1 MPVELTVVGSINLDL
16 VARVE
21 RLPRAGETVA
31 GRDFVR
37 VPGGKGAN
45 QAVAAARLGA
55 RVRMVG
61 AVGEDPLADEALR
74 GLVDAGV
81 ELHLTRTGT
90 TGIALILVDDTG
102 ENQIVVVPGANA
114 EVRPVS
120 LGGAVLCQLEVP
132 DGVVEAAAQDAA
144 FFALNAAPARPVG
157 LEPDLLIVNELEH
170 EVVSRGKLVAV
181 TYGAVG
187 AALFENGVEVARRMP
202 RRLAP
207 RGARP
212 RRGVDPRLR
221 RRRGRCLALRG
232 ATFAP
237 HRRRGRSDTRGM
249 TPTPIIL
256 DCDPGHDDAIAILL
270 AVASPEL
277 ELRAVT
283 TVSGNQTLDKTTNNA
298 LRVLELAGR
307 SDIPVYAGADAPFVR
322 QRDVAAHVHGE
333 SGLDGPDL
341 PPPTQSARAE
351 HAVEF
356 LARQYRSA
364 EKPVLV
370 ATGPLTNVG
379 LLFATHAGAR
389 PERIVLMGGAIGEG
403 NRTPAAEFNIWADP
417 EAAQRVFGEA
427 LDTTM
432 VGLDVTHRALIKDEH
447 TERMRAAGRVGK
459 VVAEL
464 MDFYARFHK
473 RRYTDLEGSP
483 MHDPVCVAHL
493 IDPTLMDV
501 RDAYIEVDCTTGPS
515 WGRTNV
521 DWRGREHF
529 GAPNAKVGLDIDGER
544 FAELVVERISSL
556 DA

>member
-1 MPVELTVVGSINLDL
+1 
-16 VARVE
+16 
-21 RLPRAGETVA
+21 
-31 GRDFVR
+31 
-37 VPGGKGAN
+37 
-45 QAVAAARLGA
+45 
-55 RVRMVG
+55 
-61 AVGEDPLADEALR
+61 
-74 GLVDAGV
+74 
-81 ELHLTRTGT
+81 
-90 TGIALILVDDTG
+90 
-102 ENQIVVVPGANA
+102 
-114 EVRPVS
+114 
-120 LGGAVLCQLEVP
+120 
-132 DGVVEAAAQDAA
+132 
-144 FFALNAAPARPVG
+144 
-157 LEPDLLIVNELEH
+157 
-170 EVVSRGKLVAV
+170 
-181 TYGAVG
+181 
-187 AALFENGVEVARRMP
+187 
-202 RRLAP
+202 
-207 RGARP
+207 
-212 RRGVDPRLR
+212 
-221 RRRGRCLALRG
+221 
-232 ATFAP
+232 
-237 HRRRGRSDTRGM
+237 M

-277 ELRAVT
+277 DLRAVT

-307 SDIPVYAGADAPFVR
+307 TDIPVYAGADAPFVR

-341 PPPTQSARAE
+341 PQPSQSAQPQ

-356 LARQYRSA
+356 LAQQYRGA
-364 EKPVLV
+364 ETPVLV

-379 LLFATHAGAR
+379 LLFATHADAR

-417 EAAQRVFGEA
+417 EAAQRVFKEG

-447 TERMRAAGRVGK
+447 TERMRGAGRVGK

-483 MHDPVCVAHL
+483 MHDPVCIAHL

-501 RDAYIEVDCTTGPS
+501 HDAFIEVDCTTGPS

-529 GAPNAKVGLDIDGER
+529 GDPNAKVGLEIDGAR

-556 DA
+556 G

>member
-1 MPVELTVVGSINLDL
+1 
-16 VARVE
+16 
-21 RLPRAGETVA
+21 
-31 GRDFVR
+31 
-37 VPGGKGAN
+37 
-45 QAVAAARLGA
+45 
-55 RVRMVG
+55 
-61 AVGEDPLADEALR
+61 
-74 GLVDAGV
+74 
-81 ELHLTRTGT
+81 
-90 TGIALILVDDTG
+90 
-102 ENQIVVVPGANA
+102 
-114 EVRPVS
+114 
-120 LGGAVLCQLEVP
+120 
-132 DGVVEAAAQDAA
+132 
-144 FFALNAAPARPVG
+144 
-157 LEPDLLIVNELEH
+157 
-170 EVVSRGKLVAV
+170 
-181 TYGAVG
+181 
-187 AALFENGVEVARRMP
+187 
-202 RRLAP
+202 
-207 RGARP
+207 
-212 RRGVDPRLR
+212 
-221 RRRGRCLALRG
+221 
-232 ATFAP
+232 
-237 HRRRGRSDTRGM
+237 M
-249 TPTPIIL
+249 TPIPIIL

-277 ELRAVT
+277 DLRAVT

-307 SDIPVYAGADAPFVR
+307 TDIPVYAGADAPFVR

-341 PPPTQSARAE
+341 PQPSQSE
-351 HAVEF
+351 QPQHAVEF
-356 LARQYRSA
+356 LAQQYRGA

-379 LLFATHAGAR
+379 LLFATHADAR

-417 EAAQRVFGEA
+417 EAAQRVFKEA

-447 TERMRAAGRVGK
+447 TERMRGAGRVGK

-483 MHDPVCVAHL
+483 MHDPVCIAHL

-501 RDAYIEVDCTTGPS
+501 HDAFIEVDCTTGPS

-529 GAPNAKVGLDIDGER
+529 GDPNAKVGLEIDGAR

-556 DA
+556 G

>member
-1 MPVELTVVGSINLDL
+1 
-16 VARVE
+16 
-21 RLPRAGETVA
+21 
-31 GRDFVR
+31 
-37 VPGGKGAN
+37 
-45 QAVAAARLGA
+45 
-55 RVRMVG
+55 
-61 AVGEDPLADEALR
+61 
-74 GLVDAGV
+74 
-81 ELHLTRTGT
+81 
-90 TGIALILVDDTG
+90 
-102 ENQIVVVPGANA
+102 
-114 EVRPVS
+114 
-120 LGGAVLCQLEVP
+120 
-132 DGVVEAAAQDAA
+132 
-144 FFALNAAPARPVG
+144 
-157 LEPDLLIVNELEH
+157 
-170 EVVSRGKLVAV
+170 
-181 TYGAVG
+181 
-187 AALFENGVEVARRMP
+187 
-202 RRLAP
+202 
-207 RGARP
+207 
-212 RRGVDPRLR
+212 
-221 RRRGRCLALRG
+221 
-232 ATFAP
+232 
-237 HRRRGRSDTRGM
+237 M

-277 ELRAVT
+277 DLRAVT

-307 SDIPVYAGADAPFVR
+307 TDIPVYAGADAPFVR

-341 PPPTQSARAE
+341 PQPMQSAQAQ

-356 LARQYRSA
+356 LAQQYRGA

-379 LLFATHAGAR
+379 LLFATHADAR

-417 EAAQRVFGEA
+417 EAAQRVFKEG

-447 TERMRAAGRVGK
+447 TERMRGAGRVGK

-483 MHDPVCVAHL
+483 MHDPVCIAHL

-501 RDAYIEVDCTTGPS
+501 HDAFIEVDCTTGPS

-529 GAPNAKVGLDIDGER
+529 GAPNAKVGLDIDGAR
-544 FAELVVERISSL
+544 FAELVVKRISSL
-556 DA
+556 G

>member
-1 MPVELTVVGSINLDL
+1 
-16 VARVE
+16 
-21 RLPRAGETVA
+21 
-31 GRDFVR
+31 
-37 VPGGKGAN
+37 
-45 QAVAAARLGA
+45 
-55 RVRMVG
+55 
-61 AVGEDPLADEALR
+61 
-74 GLVDAGV
+74 
-81 ELHLTRTGT
+81 
-90 TGIALILVDDTG
+90 
-102 ENQIVVVPGANA
+102 
-114 EVRPVS
+114 
-120 LGGAVLCQLEVP
+120 
-132 DGVVEAAAQDAA
+132 
-144 FFALNAAPARPVG
+144 
-157 LEPDLLIVNELEH
+157 
-170 EVVSRGKLVAV
+170 
-181 TYGAVG
+181 
-187 AALFENGVEVARRMP
+187 
-202 RRLAP
+202 
-207 RGARP
+207 
-212 RRGVDPRLR
+212 
-221 RRRGRCLALRG
+221 
-232 ATFAP
+232 
-237 HRRRGRSDTRGM
+237 M

-277 ELRAVT
+277 DLRAVT

-307 SDIPVYAGADAPFVR
+307 TDIPVYAGADAPFVR

-341 PPPTQSARAE
+341 PQPSQSE
-351 HAVEF
+351 QPQHAVEF
-356 LARQYRSA
+356 LAQQYRGA

-379 LLFATHAGAR
+379 LLFATHADAR

-417 EAAQRVFGEA
+417 EAAQRVFKEG

-447 TERMRAAGRVGK
+447 TERMRGAGRVGK

-483 MHDPVCVAHL
+483 MHDPVCIAHL

-501 RDAYIEVDCTTGPS
+501 HDAFIEVDCTTGPS

-529 GAPNAKVGLDIDGER
+529 GDPNAKVGLEIDGAR

-556 DA
+556 G